1 MKAVVVEKPGGLD
14 ALHYTDVP
22 DPAPK
27 FGEIVIKVHSCGVC
41 FHDVVTRN
49 GTLKFGIKMPCI
61 LGHEVSGTVVEL
73 GEGVNRF
80 RLGDRVATTQR
91 AFVCGTCKF
100 CRSGAES
107 LCPERR
113 FLGDYGLT
121 GGYAEYVALSENC
134 VSHVP
139 DEVNLEDASVAACA
153 VGTLLNAVRD
163 VGKIQMGETVLV
175 TGAGGGLG
183 LHAIQLARL
192 SGAFVIAQTTS
203 ESKRELIEK
212 MGANEVVVHARG
224 EDFSPIVKEKTKGVG
239 VDVILDNVGTLL
251 YDSMRKS
258 LAVRGR
264 WLMIGQLTGDFV
276 PFNPAQFF
284 LKNQSLLSVTSTSRQ
299 QLEDSLMLIA
309 RGQIKPVI
317 QNRLWLRDAKEA
329 HRLVESGQATG
340 RILLSPTVV

>member
-73 GEGVNRF
+73 GQGVKRF

-107 LCPERR
+107 LCPERI

-121 GGYAEYVALSENC
+121 GGYAEYVSLSENC
-134 VSHVP
+134 VSHIP
-139 DEVNLEDASVAACA
+139 NEVGFEDASVAACA

-192 SGAFVIAQTTS
+192 SGAYVIAQTTS
-203 ESKRELIEK
+203 ESKRALIEK
-212 MGANEVVVHARG
+212 MGAHEVVVHGRG
-224 EDFSPIVKEKTKGVG
+224 EDFSPMVKEKTKGLG
-239 VDVILDNVGTLL
+239 VDVIIDNVGTLL

-284 LKNQSLLSVTSTSRQ
+284 LKSQSLLSVTSTSRQ

-317 QNRLWLRDAKEA
+317 QNRLWLRDVKEA

-340 RILLSPTVV
+340 RILLTPTAS